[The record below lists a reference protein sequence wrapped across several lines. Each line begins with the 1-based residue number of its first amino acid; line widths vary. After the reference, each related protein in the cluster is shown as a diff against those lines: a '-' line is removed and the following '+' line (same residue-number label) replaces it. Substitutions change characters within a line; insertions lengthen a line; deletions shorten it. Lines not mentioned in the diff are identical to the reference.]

1 MDQSAFRSLLSS
13 TSTNSAST
21 STSSSRPKFGAPPP
35 KPSISS
41 TSGKPTDFKPRPPQ
55 AKKKEFN
62 KKKDEGVGYRD
73 RAAERRAGKAGD
85 FGEAEKLLEEF
96 EERGKEGDDEE
107 DRIKR
112 EEQRKYLVRF
122 FLLYSLRLRMRRR
135 S

>member
-13 TSTNSAST
+13 TSTNSTST

-35 KPSISS
+35 KPSVSS
-41 TSGKPTDFKPRPPQ
+41 TSGKPTDFKPRPQPQ
-55 AKKKEFN
+55 AKKKEFI
-62 KKKDEGVGYRD
+62 KKKDEGGGYRD

-122 FLLYSLRLRMRRR
+122 FLLYSLSWDL
-135 S
+135 SS